1 MPHEVTDSGWVLGIP
16 IVRRKGPIYWVK
28 GIEWVRKN
36 RCPVSYNVNII
47 HLVINTFISTSTKN
61 YIKQMSTYYFMVT
74 SSLNMPKSN
83 RNTLIDKKMC
93 QFWRFKKIKL
103 QRKRTI
109 HTKCWLYVYTCIY
122 IYESISVLVFLRAFL
137 IYSF

>member
-1 MPHEVTDSGWVLGIP
+1 MKCFILNRFLIQNGYLGRIGFLWP
-16 IVRRKGPIYWVK
+16 KTLNCAATHMIWYKSSPTWSVSVINWFRMGPRYRNSKGPIYWVR

-47 HLVINTFISTSTKN
+47 NLVINTFISTSTKN

-83 RNTLIDKKMC
+83 RITLIDKKMC
-93 QFWRFKKIKL
+93 QFWR
-103 QRKRTI
+103 
-109 HTKCWLYVYTCIY
+109 
-122 IYESISVLVFLRAFL
+122 
-137 IYSF
+137 